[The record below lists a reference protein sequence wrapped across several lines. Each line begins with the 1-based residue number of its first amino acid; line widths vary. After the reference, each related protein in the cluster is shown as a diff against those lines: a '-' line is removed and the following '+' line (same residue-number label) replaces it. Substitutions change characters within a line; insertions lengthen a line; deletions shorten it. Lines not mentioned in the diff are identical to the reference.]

1 MGVDIYRRSTPMRTI
16 NKKIFKEET
25 TGSLMK
31 NEFIAIKQSS
41 TIERAIK
48 YVRENVRDKKNIHYV
63 YVVDQNDKLTG
74 VLSIRELLGAK
85 GEQPISAIM
94 IKDVFSFPTNLD
106 QEEAAKVFLDTD
118 LVSIPVINAVEQLV
132 GVIHVEDILDVMQQ
146 EATEDFHKMAP
157 VTKDLDGGLM
167 GATVGLL
174 YRKRIV
180 WLVALVFMNVFSG
193 AGIAH
198 FEDVIE
204 ANIALVF
211 FLPLLVDSG
220 GNAGS
225 QSATLVIRALAT
237 GDVKIKDWFKMFS
250 KEIFVSVMMGVTMAL
265 AVSVVGLWRGG
276 IDIAIVVALTMTIIV
291 VVGSLIGMSLPFIFR
306 KLKLDPATA
315 SAPLITS
322 ICDIAGVL
330 IYFGIAAWLLNI

>member
-1 MGVDIYRRSTPMRTI
+1 MRRD
-16 NKKIFKEET
+16 KKEMYKKET
-25 TGSLMK
+25 TGLLMK
-31 NEFIAIKQSS
+31 KEFIAVKSS
-41 TIERAIK
+41 YTVEEAVLYI
-48 YVRENVRDKKNIHYV
+48 RENTKNKKNIHYV
-63 YVVDQNDKLTG
+63 YIINQSGELIG
-74 VLSIRELLGAK
+74 VLSIRELLSADGML
-85 GEQPISAIM
+85 PIIDVM
-94 IKDVFSFPTNLD
+94 ISNITSFNTDID
-106 QEEAAKVFLDTD
+106 QEQAAKVFRDTD
-118 LVSIPVINAVEQLV
+118 LVSLPVVNHHKQLI

-157 VTKDLDGGLM
+157 VSKELEGGLM
-167 GATVGLL
+167 GATIGML

-180 WLVALVFMNVFSG
+180 WLLVLVFMNVFSG

-225 QSATLVIRALAT
+225 QSATLVIRAMAI
-237 GDVKIKDWFKMFS
+237 GDVRIRDWFKMFT
-250 KEIFVSVMMGVTMAL
+250 KELSVSVAMGFTMAL
-265 AVSVVGLWRGG
+265 AVSTVGFIRGG
-276 IDIAIVVALTMTIIV
+276 IDIAIVVALTMAIIV
-291 VVGSLIGMSLPFIFR
+291 VVGSLIGMSLPFIFK

-322 ICDIAGVL
+322 ICDIIGVL
-330 IYFGIAAWLLNI
+330 IYFGIAASFLGL

>member
-1 MGVDIYRRSTPMRTI
+1 MRKDKMGMYQ
-16 NKKIFKEET
+16 NET

-31 NEFIAIKQSS
+31 KEFIAIHSS
-41 TIERAIK
+41 NTVDQAILH
-48 YVRENVRDKKNIHYV
+48 VRKNAKNKNNIHYV
-63 YVVDQNDKLTG
+63 FIVNQNEKLLG
-74 VLSIRELLGAK
+74 ALSIRELLSADGNS
-85 GEQPISAIM
+85 PITEVMTARI
-94 IKDVFSFPTNLD
+94 VSFNTGVD
-106 QEEAAKVFLDTD
+106 QEQAAKVFRDTD
-118 LVSIPVINAVEQLV
+118 LVSIPIVNEENQLI
-132 GVIHVEDILDVMQQ
+132 GVVHVEDILDVMQQ
-146 EATEDFHKMAP
+146 ETTEDFHKMAS
-157 VTKDLDGGLM
+157 VSNELKGGLM
-167 GATVGLL
+167 DATIGML

-180 WLVALVFMNVFSG
+180 WLVVLVFMNVFSG

-225 QSATLVIRALAT
+225 QSATLVIRAMAI
-237 GDVKIKDWFKMFS
+237 GDVKIRNWFKMFT
-250 KEIFVSVMMGVTMAL
+250 KELSVSVAMGFTMAF
-265 AVSVVGLWRGG
+265 AVSTVGFFRGG
-276 IDIAIVVALTMTIIV
+276 IDIAIVVALTMAIIV
-291 VVGSLIGMSLPFIFR
+291 IVGSLIGMSLPFIFN

-330 IYFGIAAWLLNI
+330 IYFGIAAQLLSL